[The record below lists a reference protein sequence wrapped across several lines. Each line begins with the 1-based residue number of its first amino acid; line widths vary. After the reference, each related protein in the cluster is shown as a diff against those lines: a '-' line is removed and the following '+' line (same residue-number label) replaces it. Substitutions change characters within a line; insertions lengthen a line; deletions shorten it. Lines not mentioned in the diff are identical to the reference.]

1 MTTDQ
6 PLADD
11 LLEGTDAIA
20 RFLYGPGGSKRKA
33 QRAIHAGHIPF
44 FRIGGRICAR
54 KSAIMRWI
62 TTQETSSITAQY
74 R

>member
-1 MTTDQ
+1 MSES

-11 LLEGTDAIA
+11 LLEGIEAIA
-20 RFLYGPGGSKRKA
+20 RFLYGPNGSKRKA
-33 QRAIHAGHIPF
+33 QRAVQAGHLPH

-62 TTQETSSITAQY
+62 TTQEMSSITAQH